1 MRYLSIDMLRTAA
14 IIMMV
19 IVHFVENL
27 SAGYAAANADAPVD
41 LFRRWWLP
49 TGLAAPLFTL
59 LAGVSYAIWVDLQE
73 RRGLSDDV
81 IARRTVR
88 RGLFL
93 FGLGLAFNLFVWLPE
108 DIFNWD
114 ILTLIGSALLLL
126 EAVRRM
132 PESVAALLC
141 GLIFLVAPV
150 LRVAAD
156 YASYW
161 TNFYFDYDFTLS
173 DVLLG
178 YLVVGYFPVFPW
190 LLMPTVGF
198 LVGRRLFV
206 STADGGPGPRTVF
219 VGCTLGLLAIVCG
232 AGLMAL
238 SRGGVLPPRLD
249 PGSWTMFPPTM
260 AYLLGNVGI
269 GMVALT
275 LLHAVID
282 KGPAAVTARLRSL
295 CGTIS
300 RHSLS
305 IYLLH
310 HVVHVWPLWVY
321 GLASVGEPTAFWQTA
336 LPAGTAVL
344 LAVLFLAGCYPLFAW
359 IERRGLPT
367 AESAMRWLCD

>member
-27 SAGYAAANADAPVD
+27 SAGYAAVNAEAPAD

-59 LAGVSYAIWVDLQE
+59 LAGVSYAVWVDLQE
-73 RRGLSDDV
+73 RRGLSDDE

-126 EAVRRM
+126 EVVRRM

-198 LVGRRLFV
+198 LAGRRLFV
-206 STADGGPGPRTVF
+206 SAAGTSPRTVF

-232 AGLMAL
+232 AGLVAL
-238 SRGGVLPPRLD
+238 NRGGVLATRLD
-249 PGSWTMFPPTM
+249 PGGWTMFPPTM
-260 AYLLGNVGI
+260 AYLLGTIGI
-269 GMVALT
+269 GIVALT
-275 LLHAVID
+275 LLHASVD
-282 KGPAAVTARLRSL
+282 TVSVAVNARLQAV

-321 GLASVGEPTAFWQTA
+321 GLAFAGEPTAFWQTA
-336 LPAGTAVL
+336 LPVGTAVL
-344 LAVLFLAGCYPLFAW
+344 LALLFLASCYPLFAW
-359 IERRGLPT
+359 VERRRLPT
-367 AESAMRWLCD
+367 VESVMRWLCD